1 MDNVKNR
8 MYNYETT
15 PPEGVWK
22 AIAAELD
29 RNEVKVIPMVKT
41 RNNTFYYIAA
51 ASVIIILFCL
61 IFFTNRS
68 SKSANEQLVTSSSN
82 DKTQSDTEVNNNVI
96 MTVPIE
102 EKTILKNNT
111 DTDELLAQNKLQKSG
126 PNQKQNKE
134 VIKKTDSTDNNL
146 ILSNTTSRYITIEG
160 PQGQPVKVSSKMATL
175 IDSSETKVSSKPV
188 WNKKINEWREIMKSN
203 TLAPTP
209 GNFLDIVELTKTLKD
224 NK

>member
-160 PQGQPVKVSSKMATL
+160 PQGQPVKVSSKMTTL

-203 TLAPTP
+203 TLTPTP

>member
-82 DKTQSDTEVNNNVI
+82 DKIQSDTEVNNNAI

-203 TLAPTP
+203 TLTPTP

>member
-146 ILSNTTSRYITIEG
+146 IAGNTTSRYITIEG

-203 TLAPTP
+203 TLTPTP

>member
-203 TLAPTP
+203 TLTPTP
-209 GNFLDIVELTKTLKD
+209 GNFLDIVELTKTLND

>member
-8 MYNYETT
+8 MYNYETI

-203 TLAPTP
+203 TLTPTP

>member
-188 WNKKINEWREIMKSN
+188 WNKKINEWRQIMKSN
-203 TLAPTP
+203 TLTPTP

>member
-68 SKSANEQLVTSSSN
+68 SKSANEQLVNSSSN

-203 TLAPTP
+203 TLTPTP

>member
-1 MDNVKNR
+1 

-203 TLAPTP
+203 TLTPTP